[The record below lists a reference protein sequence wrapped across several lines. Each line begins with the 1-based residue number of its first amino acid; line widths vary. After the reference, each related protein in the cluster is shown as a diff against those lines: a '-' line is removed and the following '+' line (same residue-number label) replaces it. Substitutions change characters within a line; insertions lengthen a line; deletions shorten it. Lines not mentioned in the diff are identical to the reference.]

1 MAFLFY
7 IDKFCFKL
15 QTNSYFCA
23 LLPSM
28 RILLLAIVLLCSG
41 FVFSQEPAQDQA
53 PKSLRKT
60 QEEKEKE
67 LAQRAPITAYRI
79 VTLERD
85 TTYVDTSLTI
95 DDEYRH
101 NYLRK
106 DIFGLLPFVNDGH
119 TYTTLDYSRTRF
131 SPYPEFG
138 YTGKHFNYL
147 EVEDINYYS
156 VATPLT
162 ELYFKTV
169 MEQGQSVDALVA
181 VNTSEQFNFSVAYK
195 GIRSLGKYINQL
207 TSAGNFRFTT
217 SYHTKGNR
225 YALNA
230 HYAGQDML
238 NGENGG
244 ITNPEDFESKDK
256 DFKQRQ
262 RLEVYLR
269 DAKTFLKGKRLFID
283 HAFRVNSGAGSNNLY
298 VTHQFNYETK
308 FFEYNQAN
316 VTSEIRDRFYNY
328 FGNASAQGLND
339 QVRYNRLYNKVGAM
353 YENATLGRFQFFVDD
368 FQYNY
373 YYNSVY
379 VFPDRVVPGK
389 INDKINSLGGQ
400 YELRKNRWNA
410 QLLYSNAITDQS
422 LTHIDAKATYSYND
436 RNALHL
442 RYQKINKLPNH
453 IYNLHQSTF
462 THYIWANNF
471 KNEKI
476 NNIEAHLSTQ
486 WAAVS
491 FQLSNIDDML
501 YFSNDAKTDT
511 LQLVSP
517 KQYGKSIQYLSLKAA
532 KDFKFGKFGLD
543 NTVLYQKVNQD
554 DNILNVP
561 DLVTRNTLYF
571 NDYFF
576 KKALYLQTGVIFN
589 YFTAYYA
596 NNYNPVLAEFFVQDQ
611 QKIGGYPML
620 DFFVNARV
628 RTCRIFF
635 KAEHFNSAWSARNE
649 FYAAPGN
656 PYRDFVIRFGLVW
669 NFFK

>member
-1 MAFLFY
+1 
-7 IDKFCFKL
+7 
-15 QTNSYFCA
+15 
-23 LLPSM
+23 M
-28 RILLLAIVLLCSG
+28 RIVLLAVLLLFSG
-41 FVFSQEPAQDQA
+41 VVFAQEPAQEKA

-60 QEEKEKE
+60 EEDKAKEA
-67 LAQRAPITAYRI
+67 AQRAPITSYRI

-95 DDEYRH
+95 KDEYEY

-119 TYTTLDYSRTRF
+119 TYNTLDYGRTNF

-138 YTGKHFNYL
+138 YKGKHFNYL
-147 EVEDINYYS
+147 EVKDIKYYS

-181 VNTSEQFNFSVAYK
+181 VNTSEQFNFSVAYR

-217 SYHTKGNR
+217 SYHTKGGR
-225 YALNA
+225 YVINA
-230 HYAGQDML
+230 HYAGQDMQ

-244 ITNPEDFESKDK
+244 ITTPEDFESKD
-256 DFKQRQ
+256 DAFKQRQ
-262 RLEVYLR
+262 RLEVYLP
-269 DAKTFLKGKRLFID
+269 DAKTFLKGKRVFLD
-283 HAFRVNSGAGSNNLY
+283 HAFRINGNHGSNNLY

-316 VTSEIRDRFYNY
+316 VQSAARGYFYNY
-328 FGNASAQGLND
+328 FGEASQQGLND
-339 QVRYNRLYNKVGAM
+339 QVRYNRLYNKIGAV
-353 YENATLGRFQFFVDD
+353 YENETLGKFQFFVDD

-373 YYNSVY
+373 YYNSVF

-389 INDKINSLGGQ
+389 INDKINSVGGQ
-400 YELRKNRWNA
+400 YEYRKNNWRA
-410 QLLYSNAITDQS
+410 QLLYSNSMTNQS
-422 LTHIDAKATYSYND
+422 LTNLDGQASYTFNEK
-436 RNALHL
+436 NVLSF

-476 NNIEAHLSTQ
+476 NNIEVEAKTQ
-486 WAAVS
+486 WATAS
-491 FQLSNIDDML
+491 FQLSNINDML
-501 YFSNDAKTDT
+501 YLSNDAATDT
-511 LQLVSP
+511 LQLISP
-517 KQYGKSIQYLSLKAA
+517 KQYGKSIQYLS
-532 KDFKFGKFGLD
+532 FKIGKEFKLGRFGLD
-543 NTVLYQKVNQD
+543 NTVLYQKVSQD

-561 DLVTRNTLYF
+561 DFVTRNTLYYS
-571 NDYFF
+571 DYFF

-589 YFTAYYA
+589 YFTKYYA
-596 NNYNPVLAEFFVQDQ
+596 NDYNPVLAEFFVQDQ
-611 QKIGGYPML
+611 QEIGGYPMF

-628 RTCRIFF
+628 RTCRIFI
-635 KAEHFNSAWSARNE
+635 KAEHFNSAWSSRNE
-649 FYAAPGN
+649 FYAAPNN